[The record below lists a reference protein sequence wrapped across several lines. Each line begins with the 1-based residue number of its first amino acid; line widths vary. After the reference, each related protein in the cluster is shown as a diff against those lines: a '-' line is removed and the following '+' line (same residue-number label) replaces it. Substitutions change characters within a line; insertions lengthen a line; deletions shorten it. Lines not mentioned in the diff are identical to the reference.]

1 MKKAD
6 GLPSTM
12 GTCKYCGQSRIIQ
25 TVGEIT
31 QAKADEIASEQCD
44 CQGAKVEQNRQ
55 RKIKKANEWAEQR
68 FENTPEVI
76 SLFKESI
83 RSITNRE
90 VEKVSIKDNHSWTHV
105 VQLDSDGYLNI
116 KSSKKVEEEV
126 DFS

>member
-12 GTCKYCGQSRIIQ
+12 GTCKYCGQSRIVQ

-55 RKIKKANEWAEQR
+55 RKIKKANEWAQQR

-76 SLFKESI
+76 SLFKEAI
-83 RSITNRE
+83 RSITNNE
-90 VEKVSIKDNHSWTHV
+90 VEKVSIKDTHSWTHV

>member
-1 MKKAD
+1 MD
-6 GLPSTM
+6 NELPRITE
-12 GTCKYCGQSRIIQ
+12 TCKHCGQTRLIQ
-25 TVGEIT
+25 TVGEIS
-31 QAKADEIASEQCD
+31 QARADEIASEQCD

-76 SLFKESI
+76 SLFKEVF
-83 RSITNRE
+83 RSVTNNE
-90 VEKVSIKDNHSWTHV
+90 VEKVSIKDNSWTHV
-105 VQLDSDGYLNI
+105 IQLDSDGYLNI

>member
-12 GTCKYCGQSRIIQ
+12 GTCKYCGQTRLVQ
-25 TVGEIT
+25 TVGDIT